1 MHTYDGLLL
10 MLPPLTVAGI
20 KKSMAKMAEKNI

>member
-10 MLPPLTVAGI
+10 MLPPITVAE
-20 KKSMAKMAEKNI
+20 KKRSMANMAEKNI